1 MNNCSMIAIS
11 GAAAVAAAICY
22 ILFGPK
28 QYNIKPL
35 KGGSYPGLDNL
46 GNTCFLNCI
55 LQSLASLP
63 AFVIYL
69 KKINANSNCNKQN
82 KPLTNIL
89 AGLLD
94 ELSQKH
100 NYARSLSASSVL
112 EVLFRYNWIISSEQ
126 HDAHEMYHALLTTL
140 VEETD
145 YNDNLHPSHDLNN
158 AISYCSNDEID
169 EGSAHAATRT
179 HAPVRTLDRKG
190 ILGSFPFH
198 GLLASQMSCLKCRHK
213 NPTRYDIFDSISL
226 SIPTSMQKASYSDE
240 KKYLHLLTLSS
251 EILINKISHLNLELE
266 DCIKTFLMKEYID
279 DVICDNCSKDNG
291 KNGKATR
298 KTFMK
303 ETFFGKLPQCLC
315 IHIQRIYWNSSGSS
329 YKCDK
334 FIPFPPLLDMT
345 PFTVFDNYS
354 NPNGI
359 YPNKL
364 NSISNSL
371 NDSASNDRKFYR
383 YKLVAVVCHFGSDG
397 FDGHFVSYRT
407 DKSANNSWYYISDNV
422 VRTALLSEV
431 LLSKAY
437 LIFYERL

>member
-100 NYARSLSASSVL
+100 SYARSLSASSVL

-179 HAPVRTLDRKG
+179 HG
-190 ILGSFPFH
+190 IPL
-198 GLLASQMSCLKCRHK
+198 
-213 NPTRYDIFDSISL
+213 
-226 SIPTSMQKASYSDE
+226 TS
-240 KKYLHLLTLSS
+240 T
-251 EILINKISHLNLELE
+251 SHLNLELE

-303 ETFFGKLPQCLC
+303 ETFFGKVTAIDTTKNLILISFVELK
-315 IHIQRIYWNSSGSS
+315 IH
-329 YKCDK
+329 
-334 FIPFPPLLDMT
+334 
-345 PFTVFDNYS
+345 
-354 NPNGI
+354 
-359 YPNKL
+359 
-364 NSISNSL
+364 
-371 NDSASNDRKFYR
+371 
-383 YKLVAVVCHFGSDG
+383 VVG
-397 FDGHFVSYRT
+397 VS
-407 DKSANNSWYYISDNV
+407 
-422 VRTALLSEV
+422 
-431 LLSKAY
+431 
-437 LIFYERL
+437 